1 MYFCLLGH
9 CWILYKN
16 VCRISRFLGKN
27 RAFVEAFYILG
38 LWGKALQ
45 GTLGATASRL
55 KAALRL
61 ASHKRIAACRA
72 AAGAGREG

>member
-1 MYFCLLGH
+1 M
-9 CWILYKN
+9 
-16 VCRISRFLGKN
+16 
-27 RAFVEAFYILG
+27 EAFYILG

-45 GTLGATASRL
+45 GTLGAAASRL